1 MACRAVQ
8 TIEQEREPLPP
19 MPPEDFF
26 TQDDNVSRLLIE
38 QSGSIADAIVKVF
51 KCGGPSSGGGRG
63 VMTVRDAWLYQ
74 CPPHEF
80 DEELL
85 QSGYGPGKY
94 RIRMYGTNADGR
106 YGSLMNKVLEVG
118 PVAPWRANGG
128 ERPGVAGVTVNAGS
142 SDIAKAMADALA
154 PLIGAMA
161 TMMQHGQGNSR
172 KEVIE
177 EMRAMAE
184 IMRPAQA
191 VDPLGNLGGLK
202 AVMELAKSFAG
213 NADAGG
219 LTEESGPYAVLM
231 KALETFGGMMNA
243 AKEQAQLAGQPR
255 QLAAPAPA
263 EPQPAPVAQPAAQ
276 PAASAEEEQMKT
288 FLQMQLALFL
298 NAAKAE
304 GNPEIY
310 AGLIVENAPEKLL
323 DLMEAPTWFEEL
335 CKLAPDFA
343 QYKPWCEQV
352 RNIAMEALK
361 ETEAPEAPAASPE
374 KPAA

>member
-1 MACRAVQ
+1 
-8 TIEQEREPLPP
+8 
-19 MPPEDFF
+19 
-26 TQDDNVSRLLIE
+26 
-38 QSGSIADAIVKVF
+38 
-51 KCGGPSSGGGRG
+51 
-63 VMTVRDAWLYQ
+63 MTVRDAWLYQ

-118 PVAPWRANGG
+118 PVAPWRANGESRMNG
-128 ERPGVAGVTVNAGS
+128 SGSVTVNAGS

-161 TMMQHGQGNSR
+161 GMMKQDTGNSR

-184 IMRPAQA
+184 IMRPAQP
-191 VDPLGNLGGLK
+191 DPLGNLGGLK
-202 AVMELAKSFAG
+202 AVMELAKSFSG
-213 NADAGG
+213 GGDSGG

-231 KALETFGGMMNA
+231 KALETFGAMMQTAREQGA
-243 AKEQAQLAGQPR
+243 AIKNENLQLS
-255 QLAAPAPA
+255 APDPKPGASQTVRTS
-263 EPQPAPVAQPAAQ
+263 EPQPAAQ
-276 PAASAEEEQMKT
+276 PAAQAENEQMET
-288 FLQMQLALFL
+288 FLKMQLALFL

-323 DLMEAPTWFEEL
+323 DLMEAPTWWDEL
-335 CKLAPDFA
+335 VKLAPDFA
-343 QYKPWCEQV
+343 NHKPWCEQV

-361 ETEAPEAPAASPE
+361 ETAEPEPKAPATEAPDSQ
-374 KPAA
+374 KLST